1 MEQIIWY
8 FLGSYILSLIIISGF
23 YGNRVKGL
31 DKDLAKQKEDYEK
44 KITSLS
50 VHFNKEL
57 LKLKFELNNKPKYA
71 IGDKLLNDTIIVIDF
86 SVVESDPYISDIF
99 KLYHNRYEVYDS
111 NNKIKKYIFEKE
123 LTEFLKKAIV

>member
-1 MEQIIWY
+1 MWY

-23 YGNRVKGL
+23 HGNRVKGL

-86 SVVESDPYISDIF
+86 YIVESDPYVSDIF
-99 KLYHNRYEVYDS
+99 KCYHNRYEVYDS

-123 LTEFLKKAIV
+123 LTEFLKKATV